1 MLANFDFS
9 STASSSPLCFRSF
22 GVLYLTLLLYC
33 PPELP
38 LRVMM
43 SCLVLKSFLYCP
55 LRLPLL
61 SAVPSSLVLK
71 SLVYCPPEIVACTI
85 AACASIRP
93 QSPPNESCGYFRSFY
108 AGTLR
113 ERERERETAVL
124 RTKTAQSKKEPAER
138 PAAGEPASQRGART
152 KEKDRG
158 HTGCRWPGS
167 GPYLLLLAS
176 IAKKTPHRHRESK
189 LRYRLWKGSHFKI
202 SLQEMSCFRAAQSN
216 QTPRTNHYLKISKQ
230 YLVVKRKADMKPS
243 QSKARDVEIGHGL
256 LHAPQDRVAVGER
269 QLEAGPVEASTA

>member
-1 MLANFDFS
+1 MQVGVRQFALVVLSARRSMFGNRDSKHGNRNSMLPQHGSAPVLLLSFLLPQS
-9 STASSSPLCFRSF
+9 LSGSASVVLPCILHAALKMPPRCLQTLTFLLLLPPVLFAPLCFRSF
-22 GVLYLTLLLYC
+22 QRFNVLYLTLLLYC

-55 LRLPLL
+55 LRLPLW

-85 AACASIRP
+85 AAC
-93 QSPPNESCGYFRSFY
+93 
-108 AGTLR
+108 

-167 GPYLLLLAS
+167 GPYLLS
-176 IAKKTPHRHRESK
+176 FGFNCKKTPHRHRESK
-189 LRYRLWKGSHFKI
+189 LR
-202 SLQEMSCFRAAQSN
+202 
-216 QTPRTNHYLKISKQ
+216 
-230 YLVVKRKADMKPS
+230 
-243 QSKARDVEIGHGL
+243 
-256 LHAPQDRVAVGER
+256 
-269 QLEAGPVEASTA
+269 